1 MTSASG
7 RRIALLGG
15 SFDPPHVAHVLL
27 AAYVLAIGEVDEVL
41 VVPVFDHAFGKR
53 LAPYDDR
60 VRMCELAFADL
71 PRVRVSRIE
80 ELLPHPN
87 RTLDT
92 LERLQHDDPQ
102 ARFRLVIGSDVLAD
116 AAKWY
121 AFDEVKRLAPPL
133 VVTRP
138 GHADVG
144 PSLFPDVSS
153 TELREL
159 FGRADTAALGKLMPH
174 GALRYALERGL
185 YGATQGKE

>member
-53 LAPYDDR
+53 LAPYADR
-60 VRMCELAFADL
+60 VRMCELAFASL
-71 PRVRVSRIE
+71 PNVRVSRIE
-80 ELLPHPN
+80 ERLPHPN

-92 LERLQHDDPQ
+92 IRHLQQEEPD
-102 ARFRLVIGSDVLAD
+102 ATFRLVIGSDVLAD

-121 AFDEVKRLAPPL
+121 AFDEVQRQAPLL
-133 VVTRP
+133 VVSRS
-138 GHADVG
+138 GHAEVG
-144 PSLFPDVSS
+144 PGLFPNVSS
-153 TELREL
+153 TQLREL
-159 FGRADTAALGKLMPH
+159 FERADRAALGKLMPH
-174 GALRYALERGL
+174 AALQYALERGL
-185 YGATQGKE
+185 YGAGSE